1 MADHDRAGAETARLL
16 DALAQAAQAWAAAR
30 PHDDGHTPTTCGV
43 CPVCA
48 GIARLS
54 RHHPELLSHLGD
66 AVTALA
72 AAVAC
77 LADSSQQRPA
87 GAAGDGS
94 DHPDGQTRPAD
105 ERRPTVQ
112 RIVVE

>member
-1 MADHDRAGAETARLL
+1 
-16 DALAQAAQAWAAAR
+16 
-30 PHDDGHTPTTCGV
+30 
-43 CPVCA
+43 
-48 GIARLS
+48 LS

-77 LADSSQQRPA
+77 LADSPQRPA
-87 GAAGDGS
+87 DAPPGAPERGEAT
-94 DHPDGQTRPAD
+94 PDD
-105 ERRPTVQ
+105 ERSPTVQ